1 MKKRLLLPILFV
13 ILAFQSG
20 CSLVDRLDALGN
32 QIQETNQ
39 RLANIEAAT
48 TKMAKAFP

>member
-20 CSLVDRLDALGN
+20 CGLVDRIDALGS
-32 QIQETNQ
+32 QIEETNR